1 MLESWLRTDVEGK
14 MAAGIGPGGV
24 APREG
29 AGAAEPGGSA
39 PEAMWRLYYSTT
51 RQLLKVHKLFVT
63 VRPCAGPDRLQA
75 SPPIGAGAC
84 RARIAFMMVERDAVA
99 DC

>member
-1 MLESWLRTDVEGK
+1 MLESWLVEGK

-39 PEAMWRLYYSTT
+39 PEAIESSTI
-51 RQLLKVHKLFVT
+51 
-63 VRPCAGPDRLQA
+63 RPLDN
-75 SPPIGAGAC
+75 S
-84 RARIAFMMVERDAVA
+84 
-99 DC
+99 